1 MDFETCI
8 ASHSSVLME
17 GALGERLK
25 REYGLT
31 INGSVA
37 MADLIYSQQGRVAL
51 ETLWRGYMG
60 IAGKYNLP
68 FLATTP
74 TRRPISSKLFRPD
87 MMRLLLRIMSG
98 SSVR

>member
-37 MADLIYSQQGRVAL
+37 MADLIYSQQGRLAL

-60 IAGKYNLP
+60 IAEKYNLDRKSTR
-68 FLATTP
+68 LNSSHTTVSRMP
-74 TRRPISSKLFRPD
+74 SSA
-87 MMRLLLRIMSG
+87 
-98 SSVR
+98 

>member
-51 ETLWRGYMG
+51 ETLWRCNSR
-60 IAGKYNLP
+60 IAAARK
-68 FLATTP
+68 P
-74 TRRPISSKLFRPD
+74 TIC
-87 MMRLLLRIMSG
+87 
-98 SSVR
+98 

>member
-8 ASHSSVLME
+8 ASYSSVLME

-37 MADLIYSQQGRVAL
+37 MADLIYSQQGRLAL

-60 IAGKYNLP
+60 IADRKS
-68 FLATTP
+68 
-74 TRRPISSKLFRPD
+74 TRLNSSHPNPSRMP
-87 MMRLLLRIMSG
+87 
-98 SSVR
+98 SSA

>member
-37 MADLIYSQQGRVAL
+37 MADLIYSQQGRLAL

-68 FLATTP
+68 LRP
-74 TRRPISSKLFRPD
+74 DGPISSKLFRPD

>member
-37 MADLIYSQQGRVAL
+37 MADLIYSQQGRLAL
-51 ETLWRGYMG
+51 ETLWRSYMETVS
-60 IAGKYNLP
+60 YTHLTLP
-68 FLATTP
+68 TTS
-74 TRRPISSKLFRPD
+74 R
-87 MMRLLLRIMSG
+87 
-98 SSVR
+98 V

>member
-1 MDFETCI
+1 MEFETCL

-51 ETLWRGYMG
+51 ETLWRG
-60 IAGKYNLP
+60 
-68 FLATTP
+68 
-74 TRRPISSKLFRPD
+74 
-87 MMRLLLRIMSG
+87 
-98 SSVR
+98 

>member
-37 MADLIYSQQGRVAL
+37 MADLIYSQQGRHWKLFGGATWGL
-51 ETLWRGYMG
+51 LKNTIYRSW
-60 IAGKYNLP
+60 LP
-68 FLATTP
+68 P
-74 TRRPISSKLFRPD
+74 QPDGPISSK
-87 MMRLLLRIMSG
+87 
-98 SSVR
+98 

>member
-37 MADLIYSQQGRVAL
+37 MADLIYSQQGRLAL
-51 ETLWRGYMG
+51 DTLWQGATWVLLKNTIYRSW
-60 IAGKYNLP
+60 LP
-68 FLATTP
+68 L
-74 TRRPISSKLFRPD
+74 RPDGLISSKLFRPD
-87 MMRLLLRIMSG
+87 MMG
-98 SSVR
+98 GYY

>member
-37 MADLIYSQQGRVAL
+37 MAGIGYSLAGL
-51 ETLWRGYMG
+51 HGYC
-60 IAGKYNLP
+60 
-68 FLATTP
+68 
-74 TRRPISSKLFRPD
+74 
-87 MMRLLLRIMSG
+87 
-98 SSVR
+98 